1 MNRRS
6 FLRTLGLGTAALTLF
21 SVAGLAREPET
32 GLSTVASAEEEN
44 LKPDEVSGAG
54 RPNVLLILADDM
66 GFSDAGC
73 YGGDIRTP
81 NLDALAANGV
91 RFTQHYSTGRCWPSR
106 ACILTG
112 YYAQHIRRDGAP
124 EIGMGERPAWARLL
138 PDLLKPLGYHSYH
151 SGKWHIDG
159 DPMDNGFERSWGGER
174 SGCDWNRFF
183 SSGIWEEDGVK
194 APGGR
199 TGEGYYST
207 VAIADHAIQ
216 CLKLH
221 KKHLGNPSTGSEQG
235 APFFSYVAFYSPHF
249 PLHALRKDIAT
260 YRDTYQE
267 GWDVMRK
274 RRWERMK
281 KMGIINCPLSERDEK
296 IIPSWN
302 FTPEQLKTQIGQ
314 GEAPFAVAWDTLT
327 DQQKK
332 FQATKMAIHAAMI
345 TRMDME
351 IGRIVQQLKNMGAY
365 ENTLILFASDNGAS
379 AEQIIRGDKHDKSA
393 PLGSAKT
400 FLCLGP
406 GWSTVANA
414 PLRLHKHWNHEGGI
428 SSPLIAHW
436 PKGIPDKGELR
447 HDPTHFIDIP
457 PTIMELAGGSWPRIR
472 NGITTPPTPGKSLLP
487 AFASNGAVQHESL
500 WWCHKGNR
508 AIRMGDW
515 KLTMR
520 VGSRKWELYNV
531 KVDRSE
537 MNDLSAKYPDK
548 TMMLADR
555 WQAILDGFIKDL
567 AVSESE
573 AVGNGKEIKG

>member
-6 FLRTLGLGTAALTLF
+6 FLRTLGLGTAALTLS

-32 GLSTVASAEEEN
+32 GLSSGASAEAEN
-44 LKPDEVSGAG
+44 LKPDETSGAG

-124 EIGMGERPAWARLL
+124 GIGMGKRPAWAQLL
-138 PDLLKPLGYHSYH
+138 PDLLKSLGYHSYH

-221 KKHLGNPSTGSEQG
+221 KKHLGNPSTGSGQG

-327 DQQKK
+327 YQQKK

-393 PLGSAKT
+393 PLGSART

-414 PLRLHKHWNHEGGI
+414 PLRLHKYWNHEGGI

-436 PKGIPDKGELR
+436 PKGISDKGELR

-520 VGSRKWELYNV
+520 VGSKKWELYNV

-548 TMMLADR
+548 TMMLAGR